1 MNEPIKN
8 RLETKYN
15 KPVGIKDNEIYF
27 LKETFDY
34 QDGFKGV
41 VGFSLRPLTR
51 IDVEDRNN
59 INNAVDYYLDL
70 WKEDVSQDNTRMSLD
85 DYASDLMDQEIG
97 DYPGHD
103 TSYEEHYEEAKKHF
117 DFDVSSFECGSGG
130 RCFDLKLLN
139 SFDKVI
145 DQDLINIIKNFE
157 NA

>member
-1 MNEPIKN
+1 MNVPTRN

-27 LKETFDY
+27 LEETFDY

-51 IDVEDRNN
+51 IEVEDRND
-59 INNAVDYYLDL
+59 NNEAIEYYRDIWVETVKSGNTDQGL
-70 WKEDVSQDNTRMSLD
+70 EDF
-85 DYASDLMDQEIG
+85 ASDCQDDEYG